1 MALGRIKWRYYLV
14 YIFINIAY
22 VVYFYFY
29 LIDTRGLPLEEVTM
43 LYDYPRKD
51 ARRMA
56 REEMEKRVAAEEERT
71 RGTHKLETA
80 NSRMSGEKDAVHYV
94 ERV

>member
-1 MALGRIKWRYYLV
+1 MT
-14 YIFINIAY
+14 
-22 VVYFYFY
+22 YFYFY

-56 REEMEKRVAAEEERT
+56 REEMEKRVAAEEER
-71 RGTHKLETA
+71 RGHEHKLETV
-80 NSRMSGEKDAVHYV
+80 NSRGSGQKDVVEHV